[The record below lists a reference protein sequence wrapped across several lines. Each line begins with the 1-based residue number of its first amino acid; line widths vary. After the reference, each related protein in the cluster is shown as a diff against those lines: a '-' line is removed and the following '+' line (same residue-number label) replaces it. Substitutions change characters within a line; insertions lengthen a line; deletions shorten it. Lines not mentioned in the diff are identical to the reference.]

1 MWIAANLQS
10 PGVRASTQPLKSGL
24 NVILSR
30 IQCLLTA
37 FPTDFS
43 IQDF

>member
-1 MWIAANLQS
+1 MWIAANPQS
-10 PGVRASTQPLKSGL
+10 PGVQASNQALKSGL
-24 NVILSR
+24 NEILSR
-30 IQCLLTA
+30 IQCLLAA